1 MEYLLIEKRAW
12 QEMQAEAKRANERMK
27 KTEQYFFRQGIR
39 DESTMPQSA
48 ND

>member
-27 KTEQYFFRQGIR
+27 KTEQYFFPAG
-39 DESTMPQSA
+39 DSG
-48 ND
+48 

>member
-12 QEMQAEAKRANERMK
+12 LEMQAEAKRSNERMK
-27 KTEQYFFRQGIR
+27 KTEQ
-39 DESTMPQSA
+39 STMPQSA